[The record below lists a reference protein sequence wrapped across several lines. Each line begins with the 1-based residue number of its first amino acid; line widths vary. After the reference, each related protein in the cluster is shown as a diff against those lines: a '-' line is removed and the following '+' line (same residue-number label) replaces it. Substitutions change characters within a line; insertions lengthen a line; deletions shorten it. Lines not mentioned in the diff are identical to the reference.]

1 MTVMSLNRKSLSA
14 ATKTLAA
21 RDKDLGS
28 VLARYGTPP
37 LWARKPEFSTLIQIV
52 LEQQVSLT
60 SAASMFRRLSTNV
73 VPLTPERFMELGE
86 HYLRSLGVTR
96 QKAAYC
102 LHVARA
108 VAEGGLGSAS
118 LARMS
123 DEDARAELMRIK
135 GIGPWTADIYL
146 LMALKRPDIWPVGDV
161 ALVTSIMQLKKLRS
175 RPSPD
180 EFVKLAEPWRPF
192 RAVAARML
200 WHYYL
205 AERSTSRD
213 KI

>member
-21 RDKDLGS
+21 RDKDLAS
-28 VLARYGTPP
+28 ILTRYGTPP
-37 LWARKPEFSTLIQIV
+37 LWARKPDFSTLIQIV

-60 SAASMFRRLSTNV
+60 SAASMFQRLSTNI
-73 VPLTPERFMELGE
+73 VPLKPERFMELGE
-86 HYLRSLGVTR
+86 QYLRSLGVTR

-108 VAEGGLGSAS
+108 VVEGDLASAS

-123 DEDARAELMRIK
+123 DEDARAELMRVK
-135 GIGPWTADIYL
+135 GIGPWSADIYL

-161 ALVTSIMQLKKLRS
+161 ALVTAIKELKKLNS
-175 RPSPD
+175 RPAPD
-180 EFVKLAEPWRPF
+180 EFIKLAEPWRPF

-205 AERSTSRD
+205 AERNR
-213 KI
+213 